1 MNENEVIG
9 IDLYNQ
15 CITGGVAKT
24 LNSRATDSDHLP
36 CVIVRCAT
44 LKIRGGCETDR
55 YGKKAGKG
63 ALVQWERSGT
73 LGVSQDQTLIV
84 WNEDLQKDGTSK
96 R

>member
-1 MNENEVIG
+1 MNEDEVIG

-15 CITGGVAKT
+15 SITGGVAKT
-24 LNSRATDSDHLP
+24 LNNRATDSDHLP
-36 CVIVRCAT
+36 CVIIRSAT

-73 LGVSQDQTLIV
+73 LGVTQAQTLIV
-84 WNEDLQKDGTSK
+84 LD
-96 R
+96 

>member
-15 CITGGVAKT
+15 SITWGVAKT

-44 LKIRGGCETDR
+44 LKIRGVRNGPVRQESR
-55 YGKKAGKG
+55 
-63 ALVQWERSGT
+63 ERS
-73 LGVSQDQTLIV
+73 VSPMGAE
-84 WNEDLQKDGTSK
+84 WYARSK
-96 R
+96 SRPDAVCMGESR

>member
-44 LKIRGGCETDR
+44 LKIRGG
-55 YGKKAGKG
+55 A
-63 ALVQWERSGT
+63 
-73 LGVSQDQTLIV
+73 TLIRAE
-84 WNEDLQKDGTSK
+84 NEPV
-96 R
+96 RVR

>member
-44 LKIRGGCETDR
+44 LKIRGGAKQTDTAR
-55 YGKKAGKG
+55 KPGK
-63 ALVQWERSGT
+63 ER
-73 LGVSQDQTLIV
+73 
-84 WNEDLQKDGTSK
+84 
-96 R
+96 

>member
-24 LNSRATDSDHLP
+24 LNSRATDSDHLH

-44 LKIRGGCETDR
+44 LKIRGGAKRIDTAR
-55 YGKKAGKG
+55 KPGK
-63 ALVQWERSGT
+63 ER
-73 LGVSQDQTLIV
+73 
-84 WNEDLQKDGTSK
+84 
-96 R
+96 